1 MVGTGGSPAKDVG
14 WTGNGARVSSGT
26 ETVEPSDQLLVEV
39 SALRQWPA
47 ADVFKRQARERKAGV
62 KTAGGI
68 FFLDLACIV
77 TENFRGLWP
86 AEL

>member
-1 MVGTGGSPAKDVG
+1 
-14 WTGNGARVSSGT
+14 
-26 ETVEPSDQLLVEV
+26 LVEV